1 VINRPCSIPI
11 LFPFDANR
19 APWYTQLVRHGRIA
33 QLGER
38 FPYKEEV
45 TGSSPVSP
53 TYHLGTPQ
61 FKADRRCRAGHRRAL
76 ERRAFERHA

>member
-1 VINRPCSIPI
+1 VFDDTPQARVPSVLSPPDVDDRTLRALIP
-11 LFPFDANR
+11 PAFDANR
-19 APWYTQLVRHGRIA
+19 APWYTHSVRHGRIA

-53 TYHLGTPQ
+53 TFIVAWASP
-61 FKADRRCRAGHRRAL
+61 
-76 ERRAFERHA
+76 